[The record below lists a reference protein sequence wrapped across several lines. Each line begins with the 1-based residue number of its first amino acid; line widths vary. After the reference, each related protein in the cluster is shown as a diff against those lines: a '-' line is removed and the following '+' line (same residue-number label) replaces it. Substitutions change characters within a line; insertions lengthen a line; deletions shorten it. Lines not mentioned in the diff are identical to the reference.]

1 MSAQIIFETAPL
13 GSLIRYR
20 DGQPRPPERHR
31 KKLAAWNGRNGVAR
45 FVKTEPAR
53 VRPTY
58 TMPASITLRE
68 GDLTAGGVIMVVVM
82 RTHLLTSELT
92 FEVIERPAV
101 GACQVLVEFE
111 GAVELRPS
119 RRRSRGGRS
128 LAGQEPL
135 CERPHRRDHR
145 RYRGGGCRR
154 GSGGLISLL
163 RCNPLSPGHRAG
175 RFISGDPP

>member
-92 FEVIERPAV
+92 FEVVERPAV
-101 GACQVLVEFE
+101 GACQVLVELE
-111 GAVELRPS
+111 GTVELVHLATD
-119 RRRSRGGRS
+119 RGAAEAWLARNRYANARIVEITADIVAADVVEGR
-128 LAGQEPL
+128 A
-135 CERPHRRDHR
+135 
-145 RYRGGGCRR
+145 
-154 GSGGLISLL
+154 
-163 RCNPLSPGHRAG
+163 A
-175 RFISGDPP
+175 